1 MMQPPTIEDIRA
13 AAERIQGSVIRT
25 PMLVS
30 RTLSEILGAEVWLKF
45 ENLQFTA
52 AYKERGALNKLL
64 QLSPEERARGVIAAS
79 AGNHAQAV
87 AYHAKRL
94 GIPATIVMP
103 ETTPTVK
110 VTQTAGHGATVV
122 LYGKIVDDAFAK
134 ARELALENGYVFIH
148 AFDDPQIIA
157 GAGTVGLEMLEDSPD
172 LDTIIV
178 PIGGGGLMSGV
189 SIAAR
194 SVKPD
199 IELIGVEAELYTSM
213 KCAIQN
219 CQMPLGGDTLAEG
232 IAVKQPGELTS
243 RILGEYANDVVLVS
257 ERDLERAVSMLV
269 GIEKTV
275 VEGAGAAGLAAMLS
289 EPERYKGKK
298 VATLL
303 CGGNID
309 THLLANVLVRDL
321 VRQGRIARLH
331 VAAHD
336 QPGALAAITAK
347 VYEAG
352 VNVIEV
358 NHSRIFTQLP
368 AKDTMIEVEC
378 EARDPES
385 IDDVVKRLEAAGFR
399 VERAQLDLSS
409 HYSCLLAG
417 QCLDSIEIDVTKPFS
432 SAFTSRIN
440 GCVTIWRRFG

>member
-1 MMQPPTIEDIRA
+1 MLQTSTLQPPTIDDIRA
-13 AAERIQGSVIRT
+13 AAQRIEGAVIRT

-30 RTLSEILGAEVWLKF
+30 RTLSEVIGAEVWLKF

-103 ETTPTVK
+103 ESTPIVK
-110 VTQTAGHGATVV
+110 VTQTEGHGATVV
-122 LYGKIVDDAFAK
+122 LFGKIVDDAFAK
-134 ARELALENGYVFIH
+134 ARELALENGYVFVH

-157 GAGTVGLEMLEDSPD
+157 GAGTVGLEMIEDAPD
-172 LDTIIV
+172 LDTIVV

-194 SVKPD
+194 AINPD
-199 IELIGVEAELYTSM
+199 IEMIGVEAELYPSM
-213 KCAIQN
+213 KCAIQH

-243 RILGEYANDVVLVS
+243 RILGELANDVMLVP
-257 ERDLERAVSMLV
+257 ERDLERAVAMLV

-289 EPERYKGKK
+289 DRGRFAGKK
-298 VATLL
+298 VATIL

-321 VRQGRIARLH
+321 VREGRIARLR

-336 QPGALAAITAK
+336 QPGALALITAK

-352 VNVIEV
+352 VNVIDIR
-358 NHSRIFTQLP
+358 HSRIFTRLP

-378 EARDPES
+378 EARDPS
-385 IDDVVKRLEAAGFR
+385 AIDDVVARLEAAGFR
-399 VERAQLDLSS
+399 VERASLD
-409 HYSCLLAG
+409 
-417 QCLDSIEIDVTKPFS
+417 
-432 SAFTSRIN
+432 
-440 GCVTIWRRFG
+440 

>member
-1 MMQPPTIEDIRA
+1 MLEPPTIDDIRA
-13 AAERIQGSVIRT
+13 AAERIKGAVIRT

-30 RTLSEILGAEVWLKF
+30 RTLSEIIGAEVWLKF

-64 QLSPEERARGVIAAS
+64 QLTPEERSRGVIAAS

-103 ETTPTVK
+103 ATTPTVK

-122 LYGKIVDDAFAK
+122 LHGDMFDDAYAR
-134 ARELALENGYVFIH
+134 ARELALEAGYVFVH
-148 AFDDPQIIA
+148 PFDDPQIIA
-157 GAGTVGLEMLEDSPD
+157 GAGTVALEMLEDAPD
-172 LDTIIV
+172 LDMFVI

-189 SIAAR
+189 SIASRAI
-194 SVKPD
+194 KPD
-199 IELIGVEAELYTSM
+199 IELIGVEAELYPSM
-213 KCAIQN
+213 KCAIQH
-219 CQMPLGGDTLAEG
+219 CRMPLGGDTLAEG

-243 RILGEYANDVVLVS
+243 RILRAYADDVVLVS
-257 ERDLERAVSMLV
+257 ERDLERAVAMLV

-289 EPERYKGKK
+289 DRARFKGKK
-298 VATLL
+298 IATLL

-352 VNVIEV
+352 VNVIEI
-358 NHSRIFTQLP
+358 NHSRIFTRLP

-385 IDDVVKRLEAAGFR
+385 IDDVVARLEAAGFR
-399 VERAQLDLSS
+399 VERALLD
-409 HYSCLLAG
+409 
-417 QCLDSIEIDVTKPFS
+417 
-432 SAFTSRIN
+432 
-440 GCVTIWRRFG
+440 

>member
-1 MMQPPTIEDIRA
+1 MLQTTSMQPPTIEDIRA
-13 AAERIQGSVIRT
+13 AAQRIDGAVVRT

-30 RTLSEILGAEVWLKF
+30 RTLSEVIGAEVWLKF

-64 QLSPEERARGVIAAS
+64 QLTPEERARGVIAAS

-103 ETTPTVK
+103 ESTPTMK
-110 VTQTAGHGATVV
+110 VTQTEGHGATVV
-122 LYGKIVDDAFAK
+122 LHGKIVDDAFAK
-134 ARELALENGYVFIH
+134 ARELALENGYEFVH

-157 GAGTVGLEMLEDSPD
+157 GAGTVGVEMLEDAPD
-172 LDTIIV
+172 LDVITV
-178 PIGGGGLMSGV
+178 PIGGGGLMSG
-189 SIAAR
+189 IATAAR
-194 SVKPD
+194 AIKPD
-199 IELIGVEAELYTSM
+199 VELIGVEAELYPSM
-213 KCAIQN
+213 KCAIQD
-219 CQMPLGGDTLAEG
+219 CHMPLGGDTLAEG

-243 RILGEYANDVVLVS
+243 RILRELADDVVLVS
-257 ERDLERAVSMLV
+257 ERDLERSVAMLV

-275 VEGAGAAGLAAMLS
+275 VEGAGAAGLAAILS
-289 EPERYKGKK
+289 DPARYKGKK
-298 VATLL
+298 VATVL

-321 VRQGRIARLH
+321 VRAGRVARLR

-352 VNVIEV
+352 VNVIDIR
-358 NHSRIFTQLP
+358 HSRIFTRLP

-378 EARDPES
+378 EARDPS
-385 IDDVVKRLEAAGFR
+385 AIDDVVARLEAAGFQ
-399 VERAQLDLSS
+399 VERASLD
-409 HYSCLLAG
+409 
-417 QCLDSIEIDVTKPFS
+417 
-432 SAFTSRIN
+432 
-440 GCVTIWRRFG
+440 

>member
-13 AAERIQGSVIRT
+13 AAKRIDGAVIRT

-30 RTLSEILGAEVWLKF
+30 KTLSEIIGAEVWLKF

-64 QLSPEERARGVIAAS
+64 QLSPEERQRGVIAAS

-103 ETTPTVK
+103 ESTPTVK

-122 LYGKIVDDAFAK
+122 LHGDMFDDAYSK
-134 ARELALENGYVFIH
+134 ARELALEKGYVFIH
-148 AFDDPQIIA
+148 PFDDPQIIA
-157 GAGTVGLEMLEDSPD
+157 GAGTVALEMLEDSPD
-172 LDTIIV
+172 LETIVV

-189 SIAAR
+189 SIASRAI
-194 SVKPD
+194 KPS
-199 IELIGVEAELYTSM
+199 IELIGVEAELYPSM
-213 KCAIQN
+213 KCAIEG

-243 RILGEYANDVVLVS
+243 RILREYGVGVALVS
-257 ERDLERAVSMLV
+257 ERDLERAVAMLV

-275 VEGAGAAGLAAMLS
+275 VEGAGAAGLAAMIG

-336 QPGALAAITAK
+336 QPGALAAITRK

-352 VNVIEV
+352 VNVIEI
-358 NHSRIFTQLP
+358 NHSRIFTRLP

-378 EARDPES
+378 EARDPGS
-385 IDDVVKRLEAAGFR
+385 IDDVVARLEAAGFR
-399 VERAQLDLSS
+399 VERASLD
-409 HYSCLLAG
+409 
-417 QCLDSIEIDVTKPFS
+417 
-432 SAFTSRIN
+432 
-440 GCVTIWRRFG
+440 

>member
-1 MMQPPTIEDIRA
+1 MQPPTIDDIRA
-13 AAERIQGSVIRT
+13 AAQRIDGAVIRT

-30 RTLSEILGAEVWLKF
+30 KTLSEIIGAEVWLKF

-64 QLSPEERARGVIAAS
+64 QLSPEERQRGVIAAS

-94 GIPATIVMP
+94 GIPAVIVMP
-103 ETTPTVK
+103 EPTPTVK
-110 VTQTAGHGATVV
+110 VTQTAGFGAEVV
-122 LYGKIVDDAFAK
+122 LHGDMFDDAYAK
-134 ARELALENGYVFIH
+134 ARELALEKGYVFVH
-148 AFDDPQIIA
+148 PFDDPQVIS
-157 GAGTVGLEMLEDSPD
+157 GAGTVALEMLEDAPD
-172 LDTIIV
+172 LDAIVV

-189 SIAAR
+189 SIASRA
-194 SVKPD
+194 VKPK
-199 IELIGVEAELYTSM
+199 IELIGVEAELYPSM
-213 KCAIQN
+213 KCAIEG
-219 CQMPLGGDTLAEG
+219 CHMPLGGDTLAEG
-232 IAVKQPGELTS
+232 IAVKHPGELTS
-243 RILGEYANDVVLVS
+243 RILKENGVEVALVS
-257 ERDLERAVSMLV
+257 ERDLERAVAMLV

-275 VEGAGAAGLAAMLS
+275 VEGAGAAGLAAMLAD
-289 EPERYKGKK
+289 PARFKGRK

-336 QPGALAAITAK
+336 QPGALAAITRK

-352 VNVIEV
+352 VNVIEI
-358 NHSRIFTQLP
+358 NHSRIFTRLP

-378 EARDPES
+378 EARDPQS
-385 IDDVVKRLEAAGFR
+385 IDDVVARLEAAGFR
-399 VERAQLDLSS
+399 VERASLD
-409 HYSCLLAG
+409 
-417 QCLDSIEIDVTKPFS
+417 
-432 SAFTSRIN
+432 
-440 GCVTIWRRFG
+440 

>member
-1 MMQPPTIEDIRA
+1 MLVAPRVEDIRA
-13 AAERIQGSVIRT
+13 AAERIDGAVIRT

-30 RTLSEILGAEVWLKF
+30 KTLSEHIGAEVWLKF

-64 QLSPEERARGVIAAS
+64 QLSAEERARGVIAAS

-103 ETTPTVK
+103 EPTPTVK

-122 LYGKIVDDAFAK
+122 LYGQIVDDAFGK

-148 AFDDPQIIA
+148 PFDDPQIIA
-157 GAGTVGLEMLEDSPD
+157 GAGTVGLEMLEDAPD

-194 SVKPD
+194 AVKPD
-199 IELIGVEAELYTSM
+199 IDLIGVEAELYPSM
-213 KCAIQN
+213 KCAIQH

-232 IAVKQPGELTS
+232 IAVKQPGELTA
-243 RILGEYANDVVLVS
+243 RILKDYANDVVLVS
-257 ERDLERAVSMLV
+257 ERDLERAVAMLV

-275 VEGAGAAGLAAMLS
+275 VEGAGAAGLAAMLA
-289 EPERYKGKK
+289 EPERYRGKK

-352 VNVIEV
+352 VNVIEI
-358 NHSRIFTQLP
+358 NHSRIFTRLP

-378 EARDPES
+378 EARDPQA
-385 IDDVVKRLEAAGFR
+385 IDDVVGRLEAAGFR
-399 VERAQLDLSS
+399 VERASLD
-409 HYSCLLAG
+409 
-417 QCLDSIEIDVTKPFS
+417 
-432 SAFTSRIN
+432 
-440 GCVTIWRRFG
+440 

>member
-1 MMQPPTIEDIRA
+1 MLQPPTIDDIRA
-13 AAERIQGSVIRT
+13 ATKRIDGAVIRT

-30 RTLSEILGAEVWLKF
+30 RTLSEVIGAEVWLKF

-64 QLSPEERARGVIAAS
+64 QLTPEERARGVIAAS

-94 GIPATIVMP
+94 GIPAVIVMP
-103 ETTPTVK
+103 ESTPTVK
-110 VTQTAGHGATVV
+110 VTQTEGHGAKVV
-122 LYGKIVDDAFAK
+122 LYGQIVDDAFAR
-134 ARELALENGYVFIH
+134 ARELALENGYVFVH
-148 AFDDPQIIA
+148 AFDDPKIIA
-157 GAGTVGLEMLEDSPD
+157 GAGTVGLEMLEDAPD

-194 SVKPD
+194 SVRPD
-199 IELIGVEAELYTSM
+199 IELIGVEAELYPSM
-213 KCAIQN
+213 KCAIQHCN
-219 CQMPLGGDTLAEG
+219 MPLGGDTLAEG

-243 RILGEYANDVVLVS
+243 RILSEYANDVVLVS
-257 ERDLERAVSMLV
+257 ERDLERAVAMLV

-352 VNVIEV
+352 VNVIEI
-358 NHSRIFTQLP
+358 NHSRIFTRLP

-385 IDDVVKRLEAAGFR
+385 IDDVVARLEAAGFR
-399 VERAQLDLSS
+399 VERALLD
-409 HYSCLLAG
+409 
-417 QCLDSIEIDVTKPFS
+417 
-432 SAFTSRIN
+432 
-440 GCVTIWRRFG
+440 

>member
-1 MMQPPTIEDIRA
+1 MLEPPTIVDIRA
-13 AAERIQGSVIRT
+13 AEERIKGAVIRT

-30 RTLSEILGAEVWLKF
+30 RTLSEIIGAEVWLKF

-64 QLSPEERARGVIAAS
+64 QLSSEERSRGVIAAS

-103 ETTPTVK
+103 EPTPTVK
-110 VTQTAGHGATVV
+110 VTQTAGHGAVVV
-122 LYGKIVDDAFAK
+122 LHGDMFDDAYARAK
-134 ARELALENGYVFIH
+134 ELALEKGYVFVH
-148 AFDDPQIIA
+148 PFDDPQIIA
-157 GAGTVGLEMLEDSPD
+157 GAGTVALEMLEDAPD
-172 LDTIIV
+172 LDLIVV
-178 PIGGGGLMSGV
+178 PIGGGGLMSGT

-194 SVKPD
+194 AIRPE
-199 IELIGVEAELYTSM
+199 IELIGVEAELYPSM
-213 KCAIQN
+213 KCAIEG
-219 CQMPLGGDTLAEG
+219 CRMPLGGDTLAEG

-243 RILGEYANDVVLVS
+243 RILKDHKVGVSLVS
-257 ERDLERAVSMLV
+257 ERALERSVAMLV

-275 VEGAGAAGLAAMLS
+275 VEGAGAAGLAAMIS
-289 EPERYKGKK
+289 EPEHFRGKK
-298 VATLL
+298 VATIL

-352 VNVIEV
+352 VNVIEI
-358 NHSRIFTQLP
+358 NHSRIFTRLP

-378 EARDPES
+378 EARDPQS
-385 IDDVVKRLEAAGFR
+385 IDDVVARLEAAGFR
-399 VERAQLDLSS
+399 VERAQLD
-409 HYSCLLAG
+409 
-417 QCLDSIEIDVTKPFS
+417 
-432 SAFTSRIN
+432 
-440 GCVTIWRRFG
+440 

>member
-1 MMQPPTIEDIRA
+1 MLQSSSMQPPTIDDVRA
-13 AAERIQGSVIRT
+13 AQQRIDGAVVRT

-30 RTLSEILGAEVWLKF
+30 RTLSEIVGAEVWLKF

-64 QLSPEERARGVIAAS
+64 QLTPEERSRGVIAAS

-103 ETTPTVK
+103 EPTPTVK
-110 VTQTAGHGATVV
+110 VTQTEGHGAHVV
-122 LYGKIVDDAFAK
+122 LHGDMFDDAYAK
-134 ARELALENGYVFIH
+134 ARELTLEKGYVFVH
-148 AFDDPQIIA
+148 PFDDPQIIA
-157 GAGTVGLEMLEDSPD
+157 GAGTVALEMLDTAPD
-172 LDTIIV
+172 LDTIVV
-178 PIGGGGLMSGV
+178 PIGGGGLMSGI
-189 SIAAR
+189 SITSRAL
-194 SVKPD
+194 KPD
-199 IELIGVEAELYTSM
+199 IELIGVEAELYPSM
-213 KCAIQN
+213 KCAIQE

-243 RILGEYANDVVLVS
+243 RILKDLADDVMLVS
-257 ERDLERAVSMLV
+257 ERDLERAVAMLV

-275 VEGAGAAGLAAMLS
+275 VEGAGAAGLAAILS
-289 EPERYKGKK
+289 DRERFKGKK
-298 VATLL
+298 VATVL

-321 VRQGRIARLH
+321 VRAGRIARLH

-352 VNVIEV
+352 VNVIEI
-358 NHSRIFTQLP
+358 NHSRIFTRLP

-378 EARDPES
+378 EARDAS
-385 IDDVVKRLEAAGFR
+385 AIDDVVARLEGAGFR
-399 VERAQLDLSS
+399 VERASLD
-409 HYSCLLAG
+409 
-417 QCLDSIEIDVTKPFS
+417 
-432 SAFTSRIN
+432 
-440 GCVTIWRRFG
+440 

>member
-1 MMQPPTIEDIRA
+1 MLAPPTIDDIRA
-13 AAERIQGSVIRT
+13 ATKRIEGAVIRT

-30 RTLSEILGAEVWLKF
+30 RTLSEYIGAEVWLKF

-64 QLSPEERARGVIAAS
+64 QLTAEERARGVIAAS

-103 ETTPTVK
+103 ESTPTVK

-122 LYGKIVDDAFAK
+122 LYGQIVDDAFAR

-157 GAGTVGLEMLEDSPD
+157 GAGTVGLEMLEDAPD
-172 LDTIIV
+172 LDTIVV

-194 SVKPD
+194 AVKPD
-199 IELIGVEAELYTSM
+199 IELIGVEAELYPSM
-213 KCAIQN
+213 KCAIQH

-232 IAVKQPGELTS
+232 IAVKYPGELTA
-243 RILGEYANDVVLVS
+243 RILAEYANDVVLVS
-257 ERDLERAVSMLV
+257 ERNLERAVAMLV

-352 VNVIEV
+352 VNVIEI
-358 NHSRIFTQLP
+358 NHSRIFTRLP

-378 EARDPES
+378 EARDPQS
-385 IDDVVKRLEAAGFR
+385 IDDVVARLEAAGFR
-399 VERAQLDLSS
+399 VERASLD
-409 HYSCLLAG
+409 
-417 QCLDSIEIDVTKPFS
+417 
-432 SAFTSRIN
+432 
-440 GCVTIWRRFG
+440 